1 MTLEDVVENIIN
13 ETAVT
18 LTEEFDR
25 NFERKAFFNQ
35 KWPSE
40 KHANS
45 RGSQMMRSGKLRK
58 SVNHRVSGGEIS
70 WRSSLPYAVIQNEG
84 GEIEVTEAMKRFF
97 WAMYYKA
104 TNAVTTKRNGKESKS
119 ARNVKLTEEAKKWK
133 AMALLKVGHK
143 MTIEQK
149 QFIGWH
155 PDVNTAI
162 NEIVSFNMI
171 EYNDYLKKQL
181 EQ

>member
-1 MTLEDVVENIIN
+1 MKLEDVVENIIN

-25 NFERKAFFNQ
+25 NFERKAFFDQ

-40 KHANS
+40 KYANS

-58 SVNHRVSGGEIS
+58 SVNHRVSGGQIS
-70 WRSSLPYAVIQNEG
+70 WRSSLPYATIHNEG

-97 WAMYYKA
+97 WAMFYKA
-104 TNAVTTKRNGKESKS
+104 SGAATGTKQRMDKMTG
-119 ARNVKLTEEAKKWK
+119 EASKWK
-133 AMALLKVGHK
+133 AMALLKVGTK

-155 PDVNTAI
+155 PDVNVAI
-162 NEIVSFNMI
+162 NEIVGFNMI
-171 EYNDYLKKQL
+171 NYNEYLKKQL